1 MNECPFFILILSA
14 GMPANHSQILPHR
27 TVVKKLSNQRVAIP
41 FGFCKQ
47 QNAGSKPIDAMYDKR
62 SLSPRFQFRGKQG
75 PCGRC
80 GRILHRHG
88 WKSGRFIDGHD
99 GIVFV
104 EHDQPPL
111 LS

>member
-1 MNECPFFILILSA
+1 MNERPFFILILCA
-14 GMPANHSQILPHR
+14 RMPANHSQILPHR
-27 TVVKKLSNQRVAIP
+27 SVVEKLSDQRVAIP
-41 FGFCKQ
+41 FGFCKE
-47 QNAGSKPIDAMYDKR
+47 QNSGSKTIDAMYDKR

-80 GRILHRHG
+80 GRVLHRDSG
-88 WKSGRFIDGHD
+88 KSSRLIDGHD